1 MMRTSDLISSAARAL
16 RSNPMRSALTALG
29 VIIGVASVVAMV
41 ALGSGAQ
48 AQVERSIASLGSNL
62 LIVVPGAARSG
73 GGVRAQAGGGGG
85 WDTLTLDDAAAIRA
99 QVEGVSVVAPSQRAR
114 AQVIANGLNWNPQ
127 VEGVTPDYLT
137 ARDWE
142 IANGRMFDETE
153 ERQARRVVV
162 LGATVANE
170 LFPNVE
176 PVGQSVRM
184 NGGTYEVIGVLES
197 KGQSGFGMDQ
207 DDIVLAPLTTVKRR
221 IAGRRG
227 RGDNVSQIS
236 VKAQSEDLLTQVQE
250 DVETLLRQRHRTREG
265 EDDFTVQNLSSI
277 SDAMAQTTQV
287 FTFLLGGIS
296 AVSLLVGGI
305 GIMNI
310 MLVSVTERTRE
321 IGLRKALG
329 ARQADILH
337 QFSLE
342 AVALSVAGGVIG
354 LVLGVLGAWLMT
366 SLFNLPLV
374 VAPQNAVMAI
384 AFSGLVGV
392 LFGAYPAWRAA
403 KLDPIEALR
412 RE

>member
-1 MMRTSDLISSAARAL
+1 MMRTSDLVSSAGRAL
-16 RSNPMRSALTALG
+16 RANPMRSALTALG

-62 LIVVPGAARSG
+62 LIVVPGAMRGG
-73 GGVRAQAGGGGG
+73 GGVRGQAGAGGGF
-85 WDTLTLDDAAAIRA
+85 DSLTLDDAAAIA
-99 QVEGVSVVAPSQRAR
+99 QLENVAVVAPSQRAR
-114 AQVIANGLNWNPQ
+114 AQIVANGANWNPE
-127 VEGVTPDYLT
+127 VNGVTPDFLM

-142 IANGRMFDETE
+142 IAQGRMFDETE
-153 ERQARRVVV
+153 ERQARRVIV
-162 LGATVANE
+162 LGNTVAVN
-170 LFPNVE
+170 LFPNME

-197 KGQSGFGMDQ
+197 KGQSGFQDQ

-227 RGDNVSQIS
+227 RGDTVSQIS
-236 VKAQSEDLLTQVQE
+236 VKAESEQVLSRLQE
-250 DVETLLRQRHRTREG
+250 DVENLLRQRHRTREG

-277 SDAMAQTTQV
+277 SEAMAQTTQV
-287 FTFLLGGIS
+287 FTYLLGGIS

-329 ARQADILH
+329 ARQSDILH
-337 QFSLE
+337 QFGLE
-342 AVALSVAGGVIG
+342 AVTLSVAGGIIG
-354 LVLGVLGAWLMT
+354 LVIGVAGAWGMT

-374 VAPQNAVMAI
+374 VSPLNAGLAI

-392 LFGAYPAWRAA
+392 VFGAYPAWRAA

>member
-1 MMRTSDLISSAARAL
+1 MMRTSDLISSASRAL
-16 RSNPMRSALTALG
+16 RSNPLRSALTALG

-62 LIVVPGAARSG
+62 LIVVPGAQRSG
-73 GGVRAQAGGGGG
+73 GGVRAQAGGGMG
-85 WDTLTLDDAAAIRA
+85 WDTLTSDDAAAIA
-99 QVEGVSVVAPSQRAR
+99 QLEGVAVVAPSQRAR
-114 AQVIANGLNWNPQ
+114 TQVIANGLNWNPQ
-127 VEGVTPDYLT
+127 VEGVTPGYLE

-142 IANGRMFDETE
+142 ISSGRMFDDSE

-170 LFPNVE
+170 LFPNLD
-176 PVGQSVRM
+176 PVGQTVRM
-184 NGGTYEVIGVLES
+184 NGGTFEVIGVLES
-197 KGQSGFGMDQ
+197 KGQSGFGADQ

-221 IAGRRG
+221 ISGRRG
-227 RGDNVSQIS
+227 RADSVSQIS
-236 VKAQSEDLLTQVQE
+236 VKAQSEDVLNALQE

-277 SDAMAQTTQV
+277 TETAAQTTQV
-287 FTFLLGGIS
+287 FTYLLGGIS

-329 ARQADILH
+329 ARQGDILR
-337 QFSLE
+337 QFGLE
-342 AVALSVAGGVIG
+342 AVTLSVAGGIIG
-354 LVLGVLGAWLMT
+354 LILGVAGAWLMT
-366 SLFNLPLV
+366 SLFTLPLV
-374 VAPQNAVMAI
+374 ISPLNAGLAI

-403 KLDPIEALR
+403 QLDPIEALR

>member
-1 MMRTSDLISSAARAL
+1 MMRTSDLVSSAARAL

-29 VIIGVASVVAMV
+29 VIIGVASVVAMM

-48 AQVERSIASLGSNL
+48 VQIERSIASLGSNL
-62 LIVVPGAARSG
+62 LIVAPGAPRGA
-73 GGVRAQAGGGGG
+73 GGVRGQSGG
-85 WDTLTLDDAAAIRA
+85 WDSLTLDDAAAIA
-99 QVEGVSVVAPSQRAR
+99 QQVEDVMVVAPSQRSR
-114 AQVIANGLNWNPQ
+114 AQIIANGLNWNAQ
-127 VEGVTPDYLT
+127 VEGVTPAYLI
-137 ARDWE
+137 ARDWR
-142 IANGRMFDETE
+142 IAAGRFFDDTE

-162 LGATVANE
+162 LGATVAGE
-170 LFPNVE
+170 LFPNIDPIGE
-176 PVGQSVRM
+176 TVRI
-184 NGGTYEVIGVLES
+184 NGGSFEVIGVLES
-197 KGQSGFGMDQ
+197 KGQTGFGMDQ
-207 DDIVLAPLTTVKRR
+207 DDVVLAPFTTVKRR
-221 IAGRRG
+221 ISGRNR
-227 RGDNVSQIS
+227 RADTVSQIS
-236 VKAQSEDLLTQVQE
+236 VKAASEGALGRVEE
-250 DVETLLRQRHRTREG
+250 DVTNLLRQRHRTREG

-277 SDAMAQTTQV
+277 TETAQQATQV
-287 FTFLLGGIS
+287 FGALLGGIA

-337 QFSLE
+337 QFGLE
-342 AVALSVAGGVIG
+342 AVTLSVAGGVIG
-354 LVLGVLGAWLMT
+354 LLLGVLGAWLMT

-374 VAPQNAVMAI
+374 VAPHNAIMAI

>member
-1 MMRTSDLISSAARAL
+1 MMRASDLVSSAGRAL
-16 RSNPMRSALTALG
+16 RANPLRSALTALG

-41 ALGSGAQ
+41 SLGSGAQ

-62 LIVVPGAARSG
+62 LIIVPGAMRSG
-73 GGVRAQAGGGGG
+73 GGVRAQAGAGGG
-85 WDTLTLDDAAAIRA
+85 WDSLTMDDAQAIAAQID
-99 QVEGVSVVAPSQRAR
+99 GVVAVAPSQRAR

-127 VEGVTPDYLT
+127 VEGVTPDYLI
-137 ARDWE
+137 ARDWQ
-142 IANGRMFDETE
+142 IAAGRMFDETE

-162 LGATVANE
+162 LGPTVALE
-170 LFPNVE
+170 LFPNVD
-176 PVGQSVRM
+176 PLGQTVRM

-221 IAGRRG
+221 ISGRRG
-227 RGDNVSQIS
+227 RGDSVSQIS
-236 VKAQSEDLLTQVQE
+236 VKAASDDQLSRVQE
-250 DVETLLRQRHRTREG
+250 DVEMLLRQRHRTREG

-277 SDAMAQTTQV
+277 TEAAAQTTQV
-287 FTFLLGGIS
+287 FTYLLGGIS

-329 ARQADILH
+329 ARQSDILH
-337 QFSLE
+337 QFGLE
-342 AVALSVAGGVIG
+342 AVTLSVAGGIIG
-354 LVLGVLGAWLMT
+354 LVIGVAGAWGMT
-366 SLFNLPLV
+366 TLFNLPLV
-374 VAPQNAVMAI
+374 VSPFNAGLAI

-392 LFGAYPAWRAA
+392 VFGAYPAYRAA

>member
-1 MMRTSDLISSAARAL
+1 MMRTSDLVSSAARAL
-16 RSNPMRSALTALG
+16 RANPMRSALTALG

-62 LIVVPGAARSG
+62 LIVVPGSMRGG
-73 GGVRAQAGGGGG
+73 GGVRAAAGPGAG
-85 WDTLTLDDAAAIRA
+85 WDSLTIEDANAIRQ
-99 QVEGVSVVAPSQRAR
+99 QVEGAVVVAPSQRSR
-114 AQVIANGLNWNPQ
+114 AQVIAEGLNWNTQ
-127 VEGVTPDYLT
+127 VEGVTPDYLV

-142 IANGRMFDETE
+142 IAQGRFFEDSE
-153 ERQARRVVV
+153 ERQARRIVV

-170 LFPNVE
+170 LFPNVD
-176 PVGQSVRM
+176 PVGQTVRI
-184 NGGTYEVIGVLES
+184 NGGAFEVIGVLAS

-221 IAGRRG
+221 ISGRNR
-227 RGDNVSQIS
+227 RADSVSQIS
-236 VKAQSEDLLTQVQE
+236 VKAANEGELNRMQQ

-277 SDAMAQTTQV
+277 TQAAAQTTQV
-287 FTFLLGGIS
+287 FTYLLGGIS

-329 ARQADILH
+329 ARQSDILH
-337 QFSLE
+337 QFGLE
-342 AVALSVAGGVIG
+342 AVTLSVAGGIIG
-354 LVLGVLGAWLMT
+354 LVLGVLGAWGMT

-374 VAPQNAVMAI
+374 VAPQNAAMAI
-384 AFSGLVGV
+384 GFSALVGV
-392 LFGAYPAWRAA
+392 VFGAYPAWRAA
-403 KLDPIEALR
+403 QLDPIEALR

>member
-1 MMRTSDLISSAARAL
+1 MMRTSDLVGSAARAL
-16 RSNPMRSALTALG
+16 RANPLRSALTSLG

-62 LIVVPGAARSG
+62 LIVVPGAMRGG
-73 GGVRAQAGGGGG
+73 GGVRAQAGAGGG
-85 WDTLTLDDAAAIRA
+85 WDSLTLDDAQAIA
-99 QVEGVSVVAPSQRAR
+99 NQIEGVTAVAPSQRTR
-114 AQVIANGLNWNPQ
+114 TQVIANGLNWNPQ
-127 VEGVTPDYLT
+127 VEGVTPAYLI

-142 IANGRMFDETE
+142 IAEGRMFDDTE

-162 LGATVANE
+162 LGATVASE

-176 PVGQSVRM
+176 PVGQRVRM
-184 NGGTYEVIGVLES
+184 NGGAYEVIGVLES

-221 IAGRRG
+221 ISGRRG
-227 RGDNVSQIS
+227 RADTVSQIS
-236 VKAQSEDLLTQVQE
+236 VKAGSEGDLRRMQE
-250 DVETLLRQRHRTREG
+250 DVENLLRQRHRTREG

-277 SDAMAQTTQV
+277 SQTAAQTTQV
-287 FTFLLGGIS
+287 FSALLGGIA

-329 ARQADILH
+329 ARQSDILQ
-337 QFSLE
+337 QFGLE
-342 AVALSVAGGVIG
+342 AVALSLAGGIIG
-354 LVLGVLGAWLMT
+354 LILGVGGAWLMT
-366 SLFNLPLV
+366 SLFTLPLV
-374 VAPQNAVMAI
+374 LSPLNAGMAI
-384 AFSGLVGV
+384 GFSGLVGV

-403 KLDPIEALR
+403 RLDPIEALR

>member
-1 MMRTSDLISSAARAL
+1 MRTSDLVASAGRAL
-16 RSNPMRSALTALG
+16 RANPMRSALTALG

-62 LIVVPGAARSG
+62 LIVVPGAMRSG
-73 GGVRAQAGGGGG
+73 GGVRGQAGGGGG
-85 WDTLTLDDAAAIRA
+85 WDSLTLDDAEAIAALENVA
-99 QVEGVSVVAPSQRAR
+99 VVAPSQRAR
-114 AQVIANGLNWNPQ
+114 TQVIANGFNWNPQ
-127 VEGVTPDYLT
+127 VEGVTPAYLV

-142 IANGRMFDETE
+142 IARGRMFDETE

-162 LGATVANE
+162 LGATVADE
-170 LFPNVE
+170 LFPNLD
-176 PVGQSVRM
+176 PLGQSVRM
-184 NGGTYEVIGVLES
+184 NGGAYEVIGVLES

-221 IAGRRG
+221 ISGRRG

-236 VKAQSEDLLTQVQE
+236 VKAQSEDVLNRLQE
-250 DVETLLRQRHRTREG
+250 DVENLLRQRHRTREG

-277 SDAMAQTTQV
+277 TETAAQTTQV
-287 FTFLLGGIS
+287 FTYLLGGIS

-329 ARQADILH
+329 ARQSDILH
-337 QFSLE
+337 QFGLE
-342 AVALSVAGGVIG
+342 AVALSVAGGIIG
-354 LVLGVLGAWLMT
+354 LVIGVAGAWGMT
-366 SLFNLPLV
+366 TLFNLPLV
-374 VAPQNAVMAI
+374 VSPLNAGLAI

-392 LFGAYPAWRAA
+392 IFGAYPAWRAA